1 MAQPDDPASGEEK
14 IELTEADVDGAY
26 LEEPL
31 EKHTVNA
38 LKFSSAS
45 KYSTRASKPAL
56 SESFTLLIPG
66 NSWTL

>member
-1 MAQPDDPASGEEK
+1 MAQPDDPASAREDK

-38 LKFSSAS
+38 LKRWLLCHGDSAPTS
-45 KYSTRASKPAL
+45 LKKLQLVER
-56 SESFTLLIPG
+56 
-66 NSWTL
+66 